1 MEIHLI
7 VARARNGVIGGGNKM
22 LWHIPEDFAHF
33 KKTTMGHP
41 IVMGRKTWESI
52 GRPLPG
58 RKNVVVTRSAD
69 YEAKGAQTVSSLEAA
84 FALLKD
90 EPEVFVLG
98 GGEIYRAAMPFAA
111 TLWITEIDADFEGD
125 TTFPKVDGASWQG
138 TELSVL
144 PPTEKRNFT
153 VRFLRYDRR

>member
-90 EPEVFVLG
+90 EPEVFVIG

-125 TTFPKVDGASWQG
+125 TTFPEVDGASWQG

-144 PPTEKRNFT
+144 PPNEKRNFT